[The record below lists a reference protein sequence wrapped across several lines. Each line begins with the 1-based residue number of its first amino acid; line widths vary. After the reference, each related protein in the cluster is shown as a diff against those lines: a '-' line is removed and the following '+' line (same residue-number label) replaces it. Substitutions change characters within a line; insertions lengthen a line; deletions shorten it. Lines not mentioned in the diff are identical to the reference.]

1 MKKEII
7 AILEGFQTLLP
18 SLIEIVV
25 HDIEE
30 DKIIYKK
37 GNLTKRVIGDGSYLD
52 KNADYKNIDQFVYD
66 QVTIEGKEMR
76 SISVPIYTG
85 LEIKELICI
94 NCDISIFKQMQSI
107 SNHFLDSKKV
117 SNRPEILFKNEYKEK
132 INSWIKQQLEE
143 YRLKLDELDSKTK
156 KDLVYKLH
164 IQNAFE
170 EKNAVNHVANALQM
184 GRATIFKYLKEW
196 RNEDDK

>member
-1 MKKEII
+1 ME
-7 AILEGFQTLLP
+7 
-18 SLIEIVV
+18 
-25 HDIEE
+25 EE
-30 DKIIYKK
+30 D
-37 GNLTKRVIGDGSYLD
+37 GNAHEEEYSLGLKLAVIGLCEVDP
-52 KNADYKNIDQFVYD
+52 DQRLTCDEVYMWL
-66 QVTIEGKEMR
+66 K
-76 SISVPIYTG
+76 P
-85 LEIKELICI
+85 
-94 NCDISIFKQMQSI
+94 
-107 SNHFLDSKKV
+107 
-117 SNRPEILFKNEYKEK
+117 YKEK
-132 INSWIKQQLEE
+132 INNWIKQQLEE